1 MGKIEERPYHGHDN
15 PSQDDPTEG
24 QGLPV
29 YGATVRPGPSA
40 AGEGLLATPPCRGDR
55 RLPVS
60 MSYCLNP
67 LCLTPQNLVD
77 AQFCQSC
84 GMRLQVNNRYR
95 AIRPLGH
102 GGFGKTYLA
111 VDDHIPSRPPCV
123 IKQFFPGN
131 LSGDR
136 LAKATQLFHEEA
148 KRLDHLSPHPQI
160 PHLLAHF
167 SEDRFH
173 YLVQSY
179 VEGQTLEQELSQTG
193 PFSEGQIRHLLGDLL
208 PVLAFIHQAN
218 VIHRDIKPA
227 NIIRRTSDGQL
238 VLVDFGAAK
247 LTSATTLHHTGTV
260 IGSAG
265 YAAPEQTGGKA
276 VFASDLYSLGV
287 TCVHLLTDVPPF
299 DLYSFT
305 EGAWIWRS
313 YLQTPIHDE
322 LGLLLDRLLQPA
334 ISQRYQSATEA
345 IAALTYLSSL
355 PTPSSPPTVT
365 PRPTTKHPTP
375 VTQLPSLPPATPLAW
390 RCVYTLEGHANSIA
404 AIAPS
409 PNGKL
414 FASGSFDRTIRLWH
428 LGTGALVSV
437 FEGHLSPVLSL
448 VFSLDG
454 RYLISGSVDDSI
466 RLWDIQTGQQT
477 ATLTDTAASVMALS
491 VEISPDGQ
499 ALVSGSD
506 DHTVKIWHL
515 QTGRLLRSLRH
526 PRAVSAVDI
535 SPDGKVLVSG
545 SNDNV
550 IRLWNFSTGEL
561 LHELTD
567 HQRDIN
573 SLAISPDSKLLASGS
588 SDNTIKL
595 WELHTGRLRRTLT
608 GHLDWVRV
616 VCISPDGRT
625 LASGSDDCTIKLWDL
640 RTGRLRHTL
649 TGYRT
654 GHQKGVNAL
663 AFSRDNRTLISGSGD
678 RTIKIWRYQ

>member
-1 MGKIEERPYHGHDN
+1 
-15 PSQDDPTEG
+15 
-24 QGLPV
+24 
-29 YGATVRPGPSA
+29 
-40 AGEGLLATPPCRGDR
+40 
-55 RLPVS
+55 

-67 LCLTPQNLVD
+67 LCLSPQNLAE

-111 VDDHIPSRPPCV
+111 VDEHIPSRPPCV

-136 LAKATQLFHEEA
+136 LDKATHLFHEEA
-148 KRLDHLSPHPQI
+148 NRLDHLSPHPQI

-167 SEDRFH
+167 SEDRYH
-173 YLVQSY
+173 YLVQSF
-179 VEGQTLEQELSQTG
+179 VDGQTLEQEVAQSG
-193 PFSEGQIRHLLGDLL
+193 PFTEAQIRHVLGDLL
-208 PVLAFIHQAN
+208 PVLAFIHQAQ

-227 NIIRRTSDGQL
+227 NIIRRRSDRQL

-247 LTSATTLHHTGTV
+247 LTSAAALQQTGTV

-287 TCVHLLTDVPPF
+287 TCIHLLTDVPPF

-305 EGAWIWRS
+305 EGTWIWRD
-313 YLQTPIHDE
+313 YLRSPIHSE
-322 LGLLLDRLLQPA
+322 LGLLLDRMLQPA
-334 ISQRYQSATEA
+334 ISQRYQSAQEA
-345 IAALTYLSSL
+345 IAALRYVNTL
-355 PTPSSPPTVT
+355 PDMGEDAVLGPKLPPPPPPPSRYST
-365 PRPTTKHPTP
+365 
-375 VTQLPSLPPATPLAW
+375 TQLPDIQPTTPLAW
-390 RCVYTLEGHANSIA
+390 RCVYTLEGHANSVA
-404 AIAPS
+404 AIATS

-414 FASGSFDRTIRLWH
+414 FASGSFDRTIKLWH
-428 LGTGALVSV
+428 LGTGALVST
-437 FEGHLSPVLSL
+437 FEGHLSPVLSV

-454 RYLISGSVDDSI
+454 RSLISGSVDDSI
-466 RLWDIQTGQQT
+466 RLWDVATGQQSS
-477 ATLTDTAASVMALS
+477 TLTDTAASVMALS

-515 QTGRLLRSLRH
+515 QTGRLLRSIRH

-535 SPDGKVLVSG
+535 SPDGKILVSG
-545 SNDNV
+545 SNDN
-550 IRLWNFSTGEL
+550 IIWLWNFSTGEL
-561 LHELTD
+561 MHKLTD

-573 SLAISPDSKLLASGS
+573 SLAISPDSKMLASGS

-595 WELHTGRLRRTLT
+595 WDLRKGRLWRTLT

-625 LASGSDDCTIKLWDL
+625 LASGGDDCTIKLWDL
-640 RTGRLRHTL
+640 KTGRLRHTL
-649 TGYRT
+649 ASYCH
-654 GHQKGVNAL
+654 GHHKGVNAL